1 MSLKFLLDENV
12 PYSTYRYLKSRGFK
26 VSYVPSGIRNKEVA
40 ELAKK
45 TGAVLVTRDWDF
57 SNVMLYPPEK
67 YNGIIILK
75 IHPPLGK
82 DLIRALENFLS
93 VVKDL
98 NGRTFI
104 IYRDRIEIVE

>member
-1 MSLKFLLDENV
+1 M
-12 PYSTYRYLKSRGFK
+12 
-26 VSYVPSGIRNKEVA
+26 
-40 ELAKK
+40 
-45 TGAVLVTRDWDF
+45 VLVTRDWDF

-82 DLIRALENFLS
+82 DLIKALENFLS

>member
-1 MSLKFLLDENV
+1 MKTFHI
-12 PYSTYRYLKSRGFK
+12 PHIRYLKSRGFK

-75 IHPPLGK
+75 NIL
-82 DLIRALENFLS
+82 LS
-93 VVKDL
+93 EKIL
-98 NGRTFI
+98 
-104 IYRDRIEIVE
+104 